1 MAAKAKYHHGSL
13 REALLA
19 AALEMLEDEG
29 LAQLSLRKVAVKV
42 GVSHAA
48 PAHHFPTFLHL
59 LTGLASVGFR
69 RFDAAMKK
77 ARARAARD
85 PAAQMRAGERGYL
98 DFALANPALFRLMFD
113 ATLLD
118 WRDAELAASARP
130 AREQLRAICAP
141 AAAKHGLKNEKQRLE
156 LEYLVWS
163 QIHGRAH
170 LLIDR
175 KFAEADRD
183 SERGKR
189 GASLDLAALL
199 FR

>member
-1 MAAKAKYHHGSL
+1 MAGKTKYHHGNL

-19 AALEMLEDEG
+19 AALEILEAEG
-29 LAQLSLRKVAVKV
+29 LAQLSLRKVSSKV

-48 PAHHFPTFLHL
+48 PAHHFPTFGHL
-59 LTGLASVGFR
+59 LTGLASVGYR

-77 ARARAARD
+77 ARMRAARD
-85 PAAQMRAGERGYL
+85 PAAQMRAGGKGYL
-98 DFALANPALFRLMFD
+98 DFAVANPALFRLMFN

-118 WRDAELAASARP
+118 WTNVGLMAASRP
-130 AREQLRAICAP
+130 ARDQLREICAP
-141 AAAKHGLKNEKQRLE
+141 AAARHGLKNESQRLE

-175 KFAEADRD
+175 KFAATDRD
-183 SERGKR
+183 SELGRRGE
-189 GASLDLAALL
+189 SLDLADLL